1 MTQGLKACL
10 KRRGSDIQGQKRT
23 RKRTPHV
30 ALITLVVFV
39 AFGILVLLFNYFSS
53 EREPRALLKVE
64 SSPMGAEVF
73 MNGSFRGRTPLE
85 IELPLNKYEA
95 SMRLKDYYEW
105 KGQFTLEEEEE
116 SRFVTLIP
124 QDKEEL

>member
-1 MTQGLKACL
+1 
-10 KRRGSDIQGQKRT
+10 
-23 RKRTPHV
+23 
-30 ALITLVVFV
+30 
-39 AFGILVLLFNYFSS
+39 
-53 EREPRALLKVE
+53 
-64 SSPMGAEVF
+64 